1 MSAQQPA
8 TMDRNENGGLARLG
22 WAVASAVF
30 GTSLWQIVAMVVIVT
45 RDVPFPT
52 PFECAQA
59 LWELFGGA
67 IFLEHSI
74 YHHIRVSCIRWAEG
88 FGIGLGAGVAYALV
102 AGWSLS
108 IRKITMPTVE
118 VLQVIPGLAWIP
130 VAILLFGLNHTATVA
145 MIALTAFP
153 AVAIAGVMGVCSVDA
168 RYVRA
173 GRMCGAG
180 PLTLYATVFLP
191 GALPHFLSGLRIS
204 LGSAWRVLVAAEMIV
219 GSGDG
224 LGFSI
229 LQSRWTMDYV
239 SAFACIAIIAI
250 IGLTL
255 ERLVLTP
262 LEKHTVR
269 RWGLSHEH

>member
-1 MSAQQPA
+1 M
-8 TMDRNENGGLARLG
+8 
-22 WAVASAVF
+22 F
-30 GTSLWQIVAMVVIVT
+30 GIGLWQLTAQMVIT
-45 RDVPFPT
+45 LRDVPFPT
-52 PFECAQA
+52 PLECFQA
-59 LWELFGGA
+59 LQELFNGTP
-67 IFLEHSI
+67 FLEYTI
-74 YHHIRVSCIRWAEG
+74 YHHIRVSCVRWAEG
-88 FGIGLGAGVAYALV
+88 FGIGLASGVLYALV
-102 AGWSLS
+102 AGWYQPV
-108 IRKITMPTVE
+108 RKITMPTVE

-130 VAILLFGLNHTATVA
+130 VAILLFGLNHQATVA

-153 AVAIAGVMGVCSVDA
+153 AVAIAGVMGVCSVDV

-191 GALPHFLSGLRIS
+191 GAMPHFLSGLRIS
-204 LGSAWRVLVAAEMIV
+204 LGAAWRVLVAAEMIV

-224 LGFSI
+224 LGYAI

-239 SAFACIAIIAI
+239 SAFACIAIIAV
-250 IGLTL
+250 IGLVL

-262 LEKHTVR
+262 LEKRTIR